1 MANITS
7 AGLAAIAG
15 LVSNVGSVTAFTY
28 VATGTGTTVFGVAQ
42 TTLVAEILDSGLARA
57 TVTPTRTTTTAT
69 NDTIQWQKAF
79 SVTGTKTVGEVGIL
93 NASSTGILLC
103 RNVLSPTKSVTSGDT
118 LTVTYTMPF
127 SNA

>member
-1 MANITS
+1 LANITS

-42 TTLVAEILDSGLARA
+42 TTLVAEITDSGLARA

-93 NASSTGILLC
+93 NDPTTGILLC